1 MAPALIRG
9 AAPTSRPEEIA
20 VEGVHDMGGR
30 AERFGPLK
38 PLDRDEPPFREPWE
52 GRAFALTL
60 LANRAATSS
69 NLHAFRHALERVPE
83 REYLAD
89 YYGRWLGSAELL
101 LVDSGLLAPGAVE
114 ARAARLRGA
123 DVDEPADPE
132 PHLPTMESAGG
143 GNLRPV
149 DRERQYA
156 VGDRVRAVGQAS
168 GHTRLTGYVRGK
180 TGTVSALRPGQV
192 LPDTAAHFEGENPE
206 HVYGVE
212 FDSRE
217 LWGVDAEPFTLTI
230 DLFESYL
237 EKA

>member
-1 MAPALIRG
+1 MD
-9 AAPTSRPEEIA
+9 
-20 VEGVHDMGGR
+20 GVHDMGGR
-30 AERFGPLK
+30 SELFGPLK
-38 PLDRDEPPFREPWE
+38 PLVRDEPVFGEPWQ

-83 REYLAD
+83 KQYLAD
-89 YYGRWLGSAELL
+89 YYGRWLGSAEIL

-114 ARAARLRGA
+114 ARAHRLQGA
-123 DVDEPADPE
+123 DVQEPPDPE
-132 PHLPTMESAGG
+132 PHKPTMETAGG
-143 GNLRPV
+143 GNLRTVEAEP
-149 DRERQYA
+149 QFS
-156 VGDRVRAVGQAS
+156 VGDRVRAIGQAS
-168 GHTRLTGYVRGK
+168 GHTRLTGYVRGR
-180 TGTVSALRPGQV
+180 TGTVTALRPAQV
-192 LPDTAAHFEGENPE
+192 LPDSAAHFLGEAPE

-217 LWGVDAEPFTLTI
+217 LWGDGAETFSLTI